1 MEGFEQL
8 QLWEG
13 YEPQVDDYVIWD
25 KTGDDRGDEGWVYFK
40 SEEYI
45 TIETGIKPKPPC
57 QLAQSKHKYIHTLLV
72 CQNHYW
78 HELKYV
84 KTRTKKHI

>member
-1 MEGFEQL
+1 MDEYIQL
-8 QLWEG
+8 KLWED

-25 KTGDDRGDEGWVYFK
+25 KGKGNYNEGWVYFK
-40 SEEYI
+40 CEEYI

-57 QLAQSKHKYIHTLLV
+57 QHSHSLHKYIHTLLL
-72 CQNHYW
+72 CQCDYW

-84 KTRTKKHI
+84 KTREKQHI